1 MRIPQVEGPA
11 GSERASSGERDGQ
24 PKRRTRADRGAVRRK
39 SGASEW
45 VGLARGEKATMF
57 GFTRRT
63 NGPAKSEFEALALE
77 HMDALYA
84 SALRLTRSP
93 KDAEDLVQDTYL
105 KAFRFF
111 SSFEQG
117 TNIKAWL
124 FKILTNTFINKY
136 RRKVK
141 EKEMAD
147 APAEDVMLD
156 RFVSSDQVRALQ
168 DPEGDYFNKLLS
180 DEVVEALD
188 QVPVDFRMVVILS
201 DIQDFSYKEIA
212 EIVGCPV
219 GTVMSRL
226 FRGRRILQKQLYDY
240 AVREGIITPPQDETG
255 SPIDL
260 EAYRARKK
268 VSG

>member
-1 MRIPQVEGPA
+1 
-11 GSERASSGERDGQ
+11 
-24 PKRRTRADRGAVRRK
+24 
-39 SGASEW
+39 
-45 VGLARGEKATMF
+45 MF
-57 GFTRRT
+57 GFLKRKSVQ
-63 NGPAKSEFEALALE
+63 AKTEFETLALE

-111 SSFEQG
+111 DSFERG

-136 RRKVK
+136 RRRVK
-141 EKEMAD
+141 EKELAD
-147 APAEDVMLD
+147 APAEDIMLD
-156 RFVSSDQVRALQ
+156 RFVSGDQVRALQ
-168 DPEGDYFNKLLS
+168 DPESDFFSKLLS

-188 QVPVDFRMVVILS
+188 QVPVDFRMVVILA
-201 DIQDFSYKEIA
+201 DVQDFSYKEIA

-226 FRGRRILQKQLYDY
+226 FRGRRILQKHLYEY
-240 AVREGIITPPQDETG
+240 AVREGVIVPPEDQAG
-255 SPIDL
+255 APVDL
-260 EAYRARKK
+260 EAFRARKK
-268 VSG
+268 AAG

>member
-1 MRIPQVEGPA
+1 
-11 GSERASSGERDGQ
+11 
-24 PKRRTRADRGAVRRK
+24 
-39 SGASEW
+39 
-45 VGLARGEKATMF
+45 MF
-57 GFTRRT
+57 GFLKKKNAPSKT
-63 NGPAKSEFEALALE
+63 EFETLALE

-93 KDAEDLVQDTYL
+93 KDAEDLVQDTFL

-111 SSFEQG
+111 DSFEKG

-147 APAEDVMLD
+147 APAEDIMLD
-156 RFVSSDQVRALQ
+156 RFVSAEQVRALQ
-168 DPEGDYFNKLLS
+168 DPESDFFGKLLS

-188 QVPVDFRMVVILS
+188 QVPVDFRMVVILA

-226 FRGRRILQKQLYDY
+226 FRGRRILQKHLYDY
-240 AVREGIITPPQDETG
+240 AVREGVIVPPMDESG
-255 SPIDL
+255 EPLDL
-260 EAYRARKK
+260 EAFRARKK
-268 VSG
+268 AAT

>member
-1 MRIPQVEGPA
+1 
-11 GSERASSGERDGQ
+11 
-24 PKRRTRADRGAVRRK
+24 
-39 SGASEW
+39 
-45 VGLARGEKATMF
+45 MF
-57 GFTRRT
+57 GFIKRT
-63 NGPAKSEFEALALE
+63 SSKATSEFETLALE

-111 SSFEQG
+111 DSFERG
-117 TNIKAWL
+117 TNMKAWL

-136 RRKVK
+136 RRRVK
-141 EKEMAD
+141 EKEMAE

-156 RFVSSDQVRALQ
+156 RFVSSEAVRALQ
-168 DPEGDYFNKLLS
+168 DPENNFFDKLLS

-188 QVPVDFRMVVILS
+188 QVPVDFRMVVILA

-226 FRGRRILQKQLYDY
+226 FRGRRILQKHLYDY
-240 AVREGIITPPQDETG
+240 AIREGVIDPPREAVSGD
-255 SPIDL
+255 PIDL
-260 EAYRARKK
+260 EAFRARRKT
-268 VSG
+268 VG

>member
-1 MRIPQVEGPA
+1 
-11 GSERASSGERDGQ
+11 
-24 PKRRTRADRGAVRRK
+24 
-39 SGASEW
+39 
-45 VGLARGEKATMF
+45 MF
-57 GFTRRT
+57 GFLKR
-63 NGPAKSEFEALALE
+63 KSVQSKTEFETLALE

-111 SSFEQG
+111 DSFERG

-136 RRKVK
+136 RRRVK
-141 EKEMAD
+141 EKELAD
-147 APAEDVMLD
+147 APAEDIMLD
-156 RFVSSDQVRALQ
+156 RFVSGDQVRALQ
-168 DPEGDYFNKLLS
+168 DPESDFFSKLLS

-188 QVPVDFRMVVILS
+188 QVPVDFRMVVILA
-201 DIQDFSYKEIA
+201 DVQDFSYKEIA

-226 FRGRRILQKQLYDY
+226 FRGRRILQKHLYEY
-240 AVREGIITPPQDETG
+240 AVREGVIVPPEDQAG
-255 SPIDL
+255 APVDL
-260 EAYRARKK
+260 EAFRARKK
-268 VSG
+268 SAG

>member
-1 MRIPQVEGPA
+1 
-11 GSERASSGERDGQ
+11 
-24 PKRRTRADRGAVRRK
+24 
-39 SGASEW
+39 
-45 VGLARGEKATMF
+45 MF
-57 GFTRRT
+57 GFPKRT
-63 NGPAKSEFEALALE
+63 TTKKTKTEFEALALE
-77 HMDALYA
+77 HMDALFA

-111 SSFEQG
+111 DSFERG

-141 EKEMAD
+141 EKEMAE

-156 RFVSSDQVRALQ
+156 KFVSSEQVRALQ
-168 DPEGDYFNKLLS
+168 DPEGDFFSKLLS
-180 DEVVEALD
+180 DEVVDALD
-188 QVPVDFRMVVILS
+188 QVPVDFRMVVILA

-226 FRGRRILQKQLYDY
+226 FRGRRILQKHLYDY
-240 AVREGIITPPQDETG
+240 AIREGVIVPPNQENG
-255 SPIDL
+255 APIDL
-260 EAYRARKK
+260 ETYRARKK
-268 VSG
+268 TAVS

>member
-1 MRIPQVEGPA
+1 
-11 GSERASSGERDGQ
+11 
-24 PKRRTRADRGAVRRK
+24 
-39 SGASEW
+39 
-45 VGLARGEKATMF
+45 MF
-57 GFTRRT
+57 GFRKS
-63 NGPAKSEFEALALE
+63 AKQDHRSEFERLSME

-84 SALRLTRSP
+84 SALRLTRNP

-111 SSFEQG
+111 DSFEPG
-117 TNIKAWL
+117 TNIKAWM

-141 EKEMAD
+141 EKEMAE
-147 APAEDVMLD
+147 APAEDIMLD
-156 RFVSSDQVRALQ
+156 RFISTAQVRAVQ
-168 DPEGDYFNKLLS
+168 DPESDFFDRLLS

-188 QVPVDFRMVVILS
+188 QVPVDFRMVVILA

-226 FRGRRILQKQLYDY
+226 FRGRRILQKHLYDY
-240 AVREGIITPPQDETG
+240 AVREGIVDPERDQETG
-255 SPIDL
+255 EPIDL
-260 EAYRARKK
+260 ETYRLRKK
-268 VSG
+268 DRASA

>member
-1 MRIPQVEGPA
+1 
-11 GSERASSGERDGQ
+11 
-24 PKRRTRADRGAVRRK
+24 
-39 SGASEW
+39 
-45 VGLARGEKATMF
+45 MF
-57 GFTRRT
+57 GFLKR
-63 NGPAKSEFEALALE
+63 KSSQSKTEFETLSLE

-105 KAFRFF
+105 KAYRFF
-111 SSFEQG
+111 DSFERG

-136 RRKVK
+136 RRRVK
-141 EKEMAD
+141 EKEMAE
-147 APAEDVMLD
+147 APAEDIMLD
-156 RFVSSDQVRALQ
+156 RFVSADQVRALQ
-168 DPEGDYFNKLLS
+168 DPESDFFSKLLS

-188 QVPVDFRMVVILS
+188 QVPVDFRMVVILA

-226 FRGRRILQKQLYDY
+226 FRGRRILQKHLYEY
-240 AVREGIITPPQDETG
+240 AVREGVIVPPEDAEG

-260 EAYRARKK
+260 EAFRARKK
-268 VSG
+268 TAS